1 MIRKILSTALM
12 AGALLSPPSALAW
25 HSGKGWV
32 TGDWRGDRVFHG
44 GYWGGRGAW
53 HGGYGWQGSGYYA
66 PPYGWSAGH
75 GGACWRWWYGQ
86 WVWAC

>member
-25 HSGKGWV
+25 HSGKGWL

-75 GGACWRWWYGQ
+75 GGACWRW
-86 WVWAC
+86 